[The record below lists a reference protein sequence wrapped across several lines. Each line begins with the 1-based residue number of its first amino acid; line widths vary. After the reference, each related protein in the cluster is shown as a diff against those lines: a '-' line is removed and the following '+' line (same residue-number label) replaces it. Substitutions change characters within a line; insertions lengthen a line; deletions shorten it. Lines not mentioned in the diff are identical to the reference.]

1 MKVKIIGAGSIGN
14 HLANAS
20 RSFNWS
26 VDIVDIDKKAL
37 IRAKEEIYPSRYG
50 QWDDSIKLYTND
62 SAPKDIY
69 DLICIGTP
77 PDSHIEL
84 AIEAINEN
92 PKAILVEKPL
102 CGPEMINCEKL
113 YQLSKEKNIPIFV
126 GYNHSLSKSINL
138 FKDYTSNKFIGLP
151 LTLDVEFREHWEGI
165 FKAHPWL
172 NGPEETYLGF
182 SKKGGGASGEHSHAI
197 HMWITI
203 ANFLNLGRVT
213 KVQAKM
219 KKNFESNAE
228 YDLITTLNL
237 TTETGFIGRCVQ
249 DVITKPSRKFARL
262 QGERNFVEWHCT
274 PEPGCDLVQ
283 TLNPLDNNEFN
294 CNKIKKN
301 RPDDFIEELKHI
313 SSCIKN
319 NEIFLNSP
327 ISLSKGL
334 EVMRIIAAAELS
346 NQTGREVAI
355 DYNHIIPT
363 KSLVLV

>member
-1 MKVKIIGAGSIGN
+1 
-14 HLANAS
+14 
-20 RSFNWS
+20 
-26 VDIVDIDKKAL
+26 
-37 IRAKEEIYPSRYG
+37 
-50 QWDDSIKLYTND
+50 
-62 SAPKDIY
+62 
-69 DLICIGTP
+69 
-77 PDSHIEL
+77 
-84 AIEAINEN
+84 
-92 PKAILVEKPL
+92 
-102 CGPEMINCEKL
+102 
-113 YQLSKEKNIPIFV
+113 
-126 GYNHSLSKSINL
+126 
-138 FKDYTSNKFIGLP
+138 
-151 LTLDVEFREHWEGI
+151 
-165 FKAHPWL
+165 
-172 NGPEETYLGF
+172 
-182 SKKGGGASGEHSHAI
+182 
-197 HMWITI
+197 
-203 ANFLNLGRVT
+203 
-213 KVQAKM
+213 M

-262 QGERNFVEWHCT
+262 QGERNFVEWYCT

-283 TLNPLDNNEFN
+283 TLDPLDNNEFK